1 MPLCALGLL
10 ALVIVQYIHEYISM
24 WLWIYSHGYPMQY
37 EVSRIRYRVCSYY
50 HIVEMQYGKLDD
62 DEESSEEPEPTDE
75 EDRALILPNGG
86 RERSGIGKCTDFLSI
101 SELRRADDDDPPE
114 PCVRR
119 IGLLLL
125 RRLLRL
131 LFEWCDATDMQSLSS
146 STGGGYCGMDVPISG
161 SSIILCGCST
171 CSCC

>member
-1 MPLCALGLL
+1 MFILNGDNVLRGLL
-10 ALVIVQYIHEYISM
+10 LATVGATTCLDDDRLVVVVLSVPRSAN
-24 WLWIYSHGYPMQY
+24 L
-37 EVSRIRYRVCSYY
+37 
-50 HIVEMQYGKLDD
+50 GKLDD

-146 STGGGYCGMDVPISG
+146 TLGGGYCGMDVPISG
-161 SSIILCGCST
+161 SSIILCRCST
-171 CSCC
+171 CSC

>member
-1 MPLCALGLL
+1 MFILNGDNVLRGLL
-10 ALVIVQYIHEYISM
+10 LATVGATTCLDDDRLVVVVLSVPRSAN
-24 WLWIYSHGYPMQY
+24 L
-37 EVSRIRYRVCSYY
+37 
-50 HIVEMQYGKLDD
+50 GKLDD

-86 RERSGIGKCTDFLSI
+86 RGRSGIGKCTDFLSI

-146 STGGGYCGMDVPISG
+146 TTGGEYCGMDVPISG
-161 SSIILCGCST
+161 SSTILCGCST
-171 CSCC
+171 CSC

>member
-1 MPLCALGLL
+1 MFILNGDNVLRGLL
-10 ALVIVQYIHEYISM
+10 LATVGATTCLDDDRLVVVVLSVPRSAN
-24 WLWIYSHGYPMQY
+24 L
-37 EVSRIRYRVCSYY
+37 
-50 HIVEMQYGKLDD
+50 GKLDD
-62 DEESSEEPEPTDE
+62 DEESSEEPEQPTDE

-146 STGGGYCGMDVPISG
+146 TTGGGYCGMDVPISG

-171 CSCC
+171 CSC

>member
-1 MPLCALGLL
+1 MFILNGDNVLRGLL
-10 ALVIVQYIHEYISM
+10 LATVGATTCLDDDRLVVVVLSVPRSAN
-24 WLWIYSHGYPMQY
+24 L
-37 EVSRIRYRVCSYY
+37 
-50 HIVEMQYGKLDD
+50 GKLDD

-101 SELRRADDDDPPE
+101 SELRRADDDDSPE

-146 STGGGYCGMDVPISG
+146 TTGGGYCGMDVPISG
-161 SSIILCGCST
+161 SSIILCGCSS

>member
-1 MPLCALGLL
+1 MFILNGDNVLRGLL
-10 ALVIVQYIHEYISM
+10 LATVGATTCLDDDRLVVVVLSVPRSAN
-24 WLWIYSHGYPMQY
+24 L
-37 EVSRIRYRVCSYY
+37 
-50 HIVEMQYGKLDD
+50 GKLDD

-146 STGGGYCGMDVPISG
+146 TTGGGYCGMDVPISG

-171 CSCC
+171 CSC

>member
-1 MPLCALGLL
+1 MFILNGDNVLRGLL
-10 ALVIVQYIHEYISM
+10 LATVGATTCLDDDRLVVVVLSVPRSAN
-24 WLWIYSHGYPMQY
+24 L
-37 EVSRIRYRVCSYY
+37 
-50 HIVEMQYGKLDD
+50 GKLDD

-146 STGGGYCGMDVPISG
+146 TTGGEYCGMDVPISG

-171 CSCC
+171 CSC

>member
-1 MPLCALGLL
+1 MFILNGDNVLRGLL
-10 ALVIVQYIHEYISM
+10 LATVGATTCLDDDRLVVVVLSVPRSAN
-24 WLWIYSHGYPMQY
+24 L
-37 EVSRIRYRVCSYY
+37 
-50 HIVEMQYGKLDD
+50 GKLDD

-146 STGGGYCGMDVPISG
+146 TTGGEYCGMDVPISG
-161 SSIILCGCST
+161 SSTILCGCST
-171 CSCC
+171 CSC

>member
-1 MPLCALGLL
+1 MFILNGDNVLRGLL
-10 ALVIVQYIHEYISM
+10 LATVGATTCLDDDRLVVVVLSVPRSAN
-24 WLWIYSHGYPMQY
+24 L
-37 EVSRIRYRVCSYY
+37 
-50 HIVEMQYGKLDD
+50 GKLDD

-101 SELRRADDDDPPE
+101 SELRRVKADDDDPPE

-146 STGGGYCGMDVPISG
+146 TTGGGYCGMDVPISG

-171 CSCC
+171 CSC